1 MGLHTAVFL
10 DIDMNKGYMTVNQG
24 IELLLKIDE
33 KRGQNLIKG
42 SIAVG
47 IANAGS
53 EKPIVRAD
61 FAENLESCDFG
72 SPLHIVVI
80 PADLHFVE
88 AESLIKLADA
98 PESILEEGD
107 IN

>member
-1 MGLHTAVFL
+1 M
-10 DIDMNKGYMTVNQG
+10 
-24 IELLLKIDE
+24 LKIDE

-53 EKPIVRAD
+53 EKPIVKAD
-61 FAENLESCDFG
+61 FAENLESYDFG
-72 SPLHIVVI
+72 SPLHIVAI

-88 AESLIKLADA
+88 AEALVKLAGA
-98 PESILEEGD
+98 PVSILEEGEE
-107 IN
+107 N